1 MTPQDLSDC
10 KSYGFSP
17 AVIYLL
23 QLADFQPAGDHKHQD
38 GTYQPAFVRQGS
50 LPQIYIVLDP
60 RCDVREVITAI
71 FEDGRKQG
79 HEVLAA
85 SFMSFFDR
93 CKRVPPASDLS
104 ALEKRL
110 AAIEAR
116 QSDNQT
122 MRQGAAHPVASHCLP
137 V

>member
-1 MTPQDLSDC
+1 MMSPQDLALTAAQ
-10 KSYGFSP
+10 GFSP
-17 AVIYLL
+17 AVIAMLNT
-23 QLADFQPAGDHKHQD
+23 ADFHPAGDHKHQD
-38 GTYQPAFVRQGS
+38 GTTSPAFVRQGS
-50 LPQIYIVLDP
+50 LPHIYITLDP

-85 SFMSFFDR
+85 SFMSFFER
-93 CKRVPPASDLS
+93 CRRIPPAADMS

-116 QSDNQT
+116 QSDKET
-122 MRQGAAHPVASHCLP
+122 IRQGEPHP
-137 V
+137 